1 MRTCFSSVIFDD
13 DEKLFKMWY
22 GLWERGG
29 EDEAT
34 VLAYATSRDGIAW
47 DKPSLGIFSYLG
59 AMDNNVVKAG
69 CSVASGVLK
78 DLHETDAAKRYKMLY
93 AGIGI
98 RVYASHS
105 PDSLHW
111 TPYNYGQAVIPEGRD
126 THAVPYWDEQ
136 LGKYVASFKSAQ
148 DG

>member
-47 DKPSLGIFSYLG
+47 DKPSPGY
-59 AMDNNVVKAG
+59 
-69 CSVASGVLK
+69 SVISG
-78 DLHETDAAKRYKMLY
+78 R
-93 AGIGI
+93 
-98 RVYASHS
+98 
-105 PDSLHW
+105 W
-111 TPYNYGQAVIPEGRD
+111 T
-126 THAVPYWDEQ
+126 TMW
-136 LGKYVASFKSAQ
+136 
-148 DG
+148 